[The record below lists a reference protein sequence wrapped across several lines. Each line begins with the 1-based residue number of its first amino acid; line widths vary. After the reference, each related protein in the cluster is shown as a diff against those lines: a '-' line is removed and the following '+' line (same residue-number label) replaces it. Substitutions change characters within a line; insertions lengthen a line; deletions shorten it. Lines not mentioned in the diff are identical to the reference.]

1 MNTHVYIIRPTADQ
15 SLTYTLPLQCTCHLV
30 VYHFLHVPIHRHRE
44 FVDYVPDPEPISW
57 HRPCFSVLQ
66 NCSVLL
72 SFTSLQKC
80 YISHHPIGRHNSGL
94 GLKVRLS
101 PFFEDHQHLTLS
113 PGKAKKP
120 ASPTVT
126 NSRKAEIPACR
137 SLIYSRKAEI
147 SAWKY

>member
-30 VYHFLHVPIHRHRE
+30 VYHSLHVPIRRHRE
-44 FVDYVPDPEPISW
+44 FVDYVPDPDPEPISW

-66 NCSVLL
+66 NCSVSL

-101 PFFEDHQHLTLS
+101 PFFEDLRLQPSAL
-113 PGKAKKP
+113 KP
-120 ASPTVT
+120 SHPVRPK
-126 NSRKAEIPACR
+126 NRLRPP
-137 SLIYSRKAEI
+137 
-147 SAWKY
+147 